1 MRKNRVLIITVQK
14 APNFGAC
21 LQAYALWKY
30 VSNLGF
36 DCKIIDLLR
45 PYHKEFVY
53 TKGFDLFCNKER
65 SWLLNLRIEYIRP
78 LKRFIITMSSSKI
91 RSMCFMWLLVVVR
104 IV

>member
-1 MRKNRVLIITVQK
+1 MGNNEKGNEKNNKKNYKSIIVKKMNKNRALMITVQK

-36 DCKIIDLLR
+36 ECKIIDLLR

-53 TKGFDLFCNKER
+53 TKGFDMFCSKE
-65 SWLLNLRIEYIRP
+65 
-78 LKRFIITMSSSKI
+78 
-91 RSMCFMWLLVVVR
+91 
-104 IV
+104 